1 MKRLFLH
8 IGFNKTGSTSLQK
21 TLARNAGALAE
32 QGILYPYD
40 PQAPYMQRWQHA
52 PLAAAVPGRTL
63 SWLVPKKR
71 ATLTEAFPTLRG
83 RLEHGAFETLLLSS
97 EGFGE
102 TAMGQEKIRWLKR
115 QFPGFDISVIAYIRR
130 QDAYFLSAY
139 QEGIKAGRTRPFD
152 FADHADAKDL
162 YFGRRLAP
170 WRAVFGSEKV
180 IVRPFDPQVWPE
192 GELFFDFLRTI
203 GADTAA
209 MTPEP
214 PENEGLDYRAVEF
227 MRQLNLLESGTQ
239 AAALPRVKARKL
251 AATFSH
257 LLAAADTRRKMQLS
271 SEQAEILRTH
281 FHDDNATALAGS
293 GIAVEAFFPPVPQG
307 RPARLA
313 PPSLDPQDLL
323 RLIAQLS
330 PPSHRS

>member
-1 MKRLFLH
+1 MKRLYLH

-40 PQAPYMQRWQHA
+40 PQAPYTQRWQHA
-52 PLAAAVPGRTL
+52 PLAAAVPGRSL
-63 SWLVPKKR
+63 SWLLPKKR
-71 ATLTEAFPTLRG
+71 AALTEAFPALQN
-83 RLEHGAFETLLLSS
+83 RLEHDDFDTLLLSS

-102 TAMGQEKIRWLKR
+102 TAMGQEKIRWLQE
-115 QFPGFDISVIAYIRR
+115 QFLDFDISVIAYVRR

-152 FADHADAKDL
+152 FSDHVDTKDL

-170 WRAVFGSEKV
+170 WRAVFGDDKV

-203 GADTAA
+203 GATTEAMIPAA
-209 MTPEP
+209 

-227 MRQLNLLESGTQ
+227 MRQLNLLEPETQ
-239 AAALPRVKARKL
+239 TAALPRVKARKL
-251 AATFSH
+251 AATFSQ
-257 LLAAADTRRKMQLS
+257 LLAAEGTKQKMQLS
-271 SEQAEILRTH
+271 SEQAEILRAH

-293 GIAVEAFFPPVPQG
+293 GIAVEAFFPPVARD

-313 PPSLDPQDLL
+313 PASLDPQDLL
-323 RLIAQLS
+323 RLVAQLS
-330 PPSHRS
+330 PPSHRP